1 MFVIGSGFDPR
12 MSAAAEAI
20 VPLGGEGI
28 RRCMMVEYDEGATSP
43 SRVHD
48 DLTAS
53 NAEALGALFNGPGQI
68 VKRRIDMLS
77 ADGRRRIGSRRA
89 AEVFQSASDIAAFTD
104 VLLDI
109 NALPRSIYM
118 PMLAKLLYLIDTMPE
133 TARVNLHVL
142 TSNAPSLDRAIIDKG
157 LSDDA
162 TYLHGFESGIEQES
176 TADVPKVWMPI
187 LGEGKTPHFERI
199 YNLVTPD
206 EIVPVFPFPCANPR
220 RTDDLLLEYRP
231 YLFDRLR
238 VEPANFMYV
247 PEQNPF
253 GVYRE
258 IVSAVMH
265 YADALAPLGGCKVV
279 ISTLSSKLLSLGGLL
294 AAYELKRKSYSVGI
308 AHVES
313 EGYEMPDN
321 TPETVLDSLCE
332 VWVAGEPYARS

>member
-1 MFVIGSGFDPR
+1 M
-12 MSAAAEAI
+12 MAET
-20 VPLGGEGI
+20 G
-28 RRCMMVEYDEGATSP
+28 
-43 SRVHD
+43 
-48 DLTAS
+48 
-53 NAEALGALFNGPGQI
+53 N
-68 VKRRIDMLS
+68 
-77 ADGRRRIGSRRA
+77 
-89 AEVFQSASDIAAFTD
+89 
-104 VLLDI
+104 
-109 NALPRSIYM
+109 
-118 PMLAKLLYLIDTMPE
+118 
-133 TARVNLHVL
+133 VNLHVL
-142 TSNAPSLDRAIIDKG
+142 TSNDPLLDRAIADKG

-199 YNLVTPD
+199 YDLVTPD
-206 EIVPVFPFPCANPR
+206 EIVPAFPFPCANPR

-258 IVSAVMH
+258 IVSAVRH

-294 AAYELKRKSYSVGI
+294 AAYELKRIGYSVGI

-313 EGYEMPDN
+313 EGYEIAAN
-321 TPETVLDSLCE
+321 TPETVSDNLFE
-332 VWVAGEPYARS
+332 VWVAGEPYVR